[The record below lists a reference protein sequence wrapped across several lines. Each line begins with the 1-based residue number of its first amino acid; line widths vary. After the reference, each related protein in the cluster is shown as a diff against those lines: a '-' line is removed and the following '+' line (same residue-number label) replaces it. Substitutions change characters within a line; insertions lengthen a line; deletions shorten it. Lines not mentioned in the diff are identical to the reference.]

1 MIHPRFRTDYEG
13 EFVVLGTVF
22 RGGKKIQQR
31 EYIENPIVN
40 QHISGRAVIIGA
52 GPSART
58 DVVRTLPR
66 HRGGL
71 LGKKKLQTYGAD
83 GVWRVM
89 RLDFCVENDANELRD
104 MIAEKYTENSV
115 VYTRVK
121 NCLAMPGEFFI
132 IPYGVRLDPIAQATY
147 LAAFDGHKEIFLVGV
162 DGLNANQAPSP
173 QRISD
178 LNQVFMAYSGV
189 QFRLITD
196 GARPH
201 DMWLNNC
208 NVETWNYQ
216 KFISYC
222 DV

>member
-13 EFVVLGTVF
+13 EFVILGTTF
-22 RGGKKIQQR
+22 RSGKKIQQR
-31 EYIENPIVN
+31 EYIANPIVN
-40 QHISGRAVIIGA
+40 QHISGCAVIIGA
-52 GPSART
+52 GASART
-58 DVVRTLPR
+58 DVIRLMPR

-71 LGKKKLQTYGAD
+71 LGKKRLQTYGAD
-83 GVWRVM
+83 AVWRVM
-89 RLDFCVENDANELRD
+89 RLDFCVENDATELRD
-104 MIAEKYTENSV
+104 MISEKYTENTV

-132 IPYGVRLDPIAQATY
+132 IPYGVRLYPIAQATY

-162 DGLNANQAPSP
+162 DGMNANQAPDL
-173 QRISD
+173 QCISD
-178 LNQVFMAYSGV
+178 LNQVFAAYPGT

-201 DMWLNNC
+201 DMWLHNR
-208 NVETWNYQ
+208 NVETWDYQ

>member
-1 MIHPRFRTDYEG
+1 MIHPRYRTDYEG
-13 EFVVLGTVF
+13 EFVVLDTVF
-22 RGGKKIQQR
+22 RGGKKIQRR

-52 GPSART
+52 GPSARP
-58 DVVRTLPR
+58 DVVRLLAR

-71 LGKKKLQTYGAD
+71 LGRKRLQTYGAE
-83 GVWRVM
+83 GVWRLM
-89 RLDFCVENDANELRD
+89 RLDFCVENDAAELRD
-104 MIAEKYTENSV
+104 MIDLKYTENTV

-132 IPYGVRLDPIAQATY
+132 VPYGVRLDPIAQAAY
-147 LAAFDGHKEIFLVGV
+147 LAAFDGHQEVFLVGV
-162 DGLNANQAPSP
+162 DGLTSNLDVKAQAV
-173 QRISD
+173 SD
-178 LNQVFMAYSGV
+178 LNQVFAAYGST
-189 QFRLITD
+189 QFRVVTD
-196 GARPH
+196 GAHPH
-201 DMWLNNC
+201 AAWLRNR

>member
-1 MIHPRFRTDYEG
+1 MQPRYRTDYEG
-13 EFVVLGTVF
+13 EFVVLDTIF
-22 RGGKKIQQR
+22 RGGKKIQRR

-52 GPSART
+52 GPSARP
-58 DVVRTLPR
+58 DVVRLLAR

-71 LGKKKLQTYGAD
+71 LGKKRLQTYGAE
-83 GVWRVM
+83 GVWRIM
-89 RLDFCVENDANELRD
+89 RLDFCVENNASELRD
-104 MIAEKYTENSV
+104 MIDQKYTENTV

-132 IPYGVRLDPIAQATY
+132 VPYGVRLDSIAQAAY
-147 LAAFDGHKEIFLVGV
+147 LAAFDGHQEVFLVGA
-162 DGLNANQAPSP
+162 DGVTSSLASNPQA
-173 QRISD
+173 ISD
-178 LNQVFMAYSGV
+178 LNQVFAAYGST

-196 GARPH
+196 GAHPH
-201 DMWLNNC
+201 AVWLHNR
-208 NVETWNYQ
+208 NVEAWDYQ

>member
-1 MIHPRFRTDYEG
+1 MIQPRYRTNYEG

-22 RGGKKIQQR
+22 RDRKKIQQR
-31 EYIENPIVN
+31 EYIANPIVN
-40 QHISGRAVIIGA
+40 QHISGRAAIIGA
-52 GPSART
+52 GASART
-58 DVVRTLPR
+58 DVIRLLPR

-71 LGKKKLQTYGAD
+71 LGQKRLQTYGAD

-89 RLDFCVENDANELRD
+89 RLDFCVENNTNELQD
-104 MIAEKYTENSV
+104 MIAEKYTENTV

-121 NCLAMPGEFFI
+121 NCLAIPGEFFI
-132 IPYGVRLDPIAQATY
+132 IPYGVRLDPIAQAAY
-147 LAAFDGHKEIFLVGV
+147 LAAFDGHQEIFLLGV
-162 DGLNANQAPSP
+162 DGMNTAQSPDP

-178 LNQVFMAYSGV
+178 LNQVFQAYSNT

-196 GARPH
+196 GAKPH
-201 DMWLNNC
+201 EAWLNNY

-216 KFISYC
+216 KFVSHC

>member
-1 MIHPRFRTDYEG
+1 MIAPRFRTDYEG
-13 EFVVLGTVF
+13 EFVVLDTVF
-22 RGGKKIQQR
+22 RGGKKIQRR
-31 EYIENPIVN
+31 EYIANPIIN

-58 DVVRTLPR
+58 DVVRLLAR

-71 LGKKKLQTYGAD
+71 LGKKRLQTYGAE
-83 GVWRVM
+83 GLWRVM
-89 RLDFCVENDANELRD
+89 RLDFCVENNPSELQD
-104 MIAEKYTENSV
+104 MIQEKYTENTV

-147 LAAFDGHKEIFLVGV
+147 LAAFDGHQEIFLVGT
-162 DGLNANQAPSP
+162 DGVNNKLDLNQ
-173 QRISD
+173 QYISD
-178 LNQVFMAYSGV
+178 LNQVFAAYTGV
-189 QFRLITD
+189 QFRIITD

-201 DMWLNNC
+201 DVWMRNR
-208 NVETWNYQ
+208 NVESWNYQ
-216 KFISYC
+216 QFVSYC